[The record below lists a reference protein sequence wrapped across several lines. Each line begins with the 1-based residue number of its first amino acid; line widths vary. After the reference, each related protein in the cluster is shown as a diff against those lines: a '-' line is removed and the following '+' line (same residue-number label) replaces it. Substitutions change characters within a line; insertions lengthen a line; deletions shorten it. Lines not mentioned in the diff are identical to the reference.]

1 MPPVLTAEE
10 LKAALADY
18 PEYNQPLG
26 NSYLNPKELNTAI
39 ELAID
44 DYNSS
49 TPILDFPA
57 TIENFPNKR
66 LLLQGSIVEAL
77 KLTVFKELRGR
88 MDYSDGGVQNSL
100 YTKSPEFMSLQNQYS
115 QMYEASKLRFKRQL
129 NATACYGGTW

>member
-1 MPPVLTAEE
+1 MAVLTAEE
-10 LKAALADY
+10 LKAALADS

-26 NSYLNPKELNTAI
+26 NSYLNNTELNNAI
-39 ELAID
+39 ALAID

-49 TPILDFPA
+49 SPILDFPV
-57 TIENFPNKR
+57 TVDDFPNKR
-66 LLLQGSIVEAL
+66 LLLQGAIVEAL

-100 YTKSPEFMSLQNQYS
+100 YTKSPEFMALQGQYS
-115 QMYEASKLRFKRQL
+115 QAYETSKLKLKRQL